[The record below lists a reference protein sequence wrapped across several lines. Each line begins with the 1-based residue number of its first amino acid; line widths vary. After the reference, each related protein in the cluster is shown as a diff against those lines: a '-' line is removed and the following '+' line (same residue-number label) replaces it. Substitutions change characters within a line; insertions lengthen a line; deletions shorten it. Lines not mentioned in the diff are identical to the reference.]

1 MYREYAASEV
11 EGSQEDLYTVSDKDL
26 DAITEVEEEE
36 EESTVEKMTGVKP
49 ANQADGRRWRLRRS
63 RRVSFEADSPWIKR
77 RAAASSNFPPQMKK
91 RNRKRVQFEIE
102 NGENSSFPEFSSLG
116 AKSQMKARH
125 KSLLFD
131 PRFVPKQ
138 MYRGPSSKQG
148 EGNRVK
154 VHVELNPRAL
164 EDMLDDF
171 DQDSLNT
178 STNATRTVST
188 SSEENCRIDENPKKR
203 ESAQKENV
211 ANCPT
216 GEYGS
221 RSSNKVELS
230 GLRKR
235 SVVVVDSD
243 LENTTSDE
251 EVTLDSILASW
262 GAV

>member
-11 EGSQEDLYTVSDKDL
+11 EGSQEDLCTVSVKDL

-36 EESTVEKMTGVKP
+36 ESTVEKMTGVIKP
-49 ANQADGRRWRLRRS
+49 VNQADGRRWRLRRS

-102 NGENSSFPEFSSLG
+102 HGVNSSFPEFSSL
-116 AKSQMKARH
+116 ASKSQMKARR
-125 KSLLFD
+125 KSELFD

-138 MYRGPSSKQG
+138 MYRGSSLKQG

-171 DQDSLNT
+171 DLDSLNT

-235 SVVVVDSD
+235 SVVVESD